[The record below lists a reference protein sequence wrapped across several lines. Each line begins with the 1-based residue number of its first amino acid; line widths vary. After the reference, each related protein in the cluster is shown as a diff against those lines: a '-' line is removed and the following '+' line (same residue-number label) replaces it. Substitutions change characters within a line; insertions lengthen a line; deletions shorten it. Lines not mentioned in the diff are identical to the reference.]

1 MSQEDLTDPAAWLL
15 RAGQAFLDFINH
27 TVARLEEVENLKQT
41 QVDLQAL
48 YRDYMDALDRAAT
61 AEEWPAK
68 NILETKGV
76 AKEKMVWAQQ
86 ELTNQVKLRKAAAAH
101 TKFNRREK
109 ALGQLMSDVS
119 VQADKGDATALVESI
134 EQLQGESCLLDTEV
148 PELERVDPALGERA
162 EQLSSEIFF

>member
-1 MSQEDLTDPAAWLL
+1 
-15 RAGQAFLDFINH
+15 
-27 TVARLEEVENLKQT
+27 
-41 QVDLQAL
+41 
-48 YRDYMDALDRAAT
+48 
-61 AEEWPAK
+61 
-68 NILETKGV
+68 
-76 AKEKMVWAQQ
+76 MVWAQQ

-162 EQLSSEIFF
+162 DSRNIFLNSPTFL